1 MKKILALMLCIIFVC
16 AMPLAA
22 FAEDEVAAPEVEE
35 VVAENAT
42 TTEGTVSKMEQV
54 EESEET
60 PAPVED
66 TDIKETAKTIG
77 EKIESWI
84 LKEKELLI
92 ALITI
97 VAAVFYRLRDSGKLN
112 KSIIKL
118 NNNAVDIANNSKEA
132 LGGASAAVL
141 GYSAKIDEL
150 LTQFKKTAEDN
161 VKLEAALAKVEGY
174 LVNAKKA
181 NIELSNELAELLV
194 LSNIPNSK
202 KEELYSRH
210 RAAIDAIADIT
221 EVIEDDGKEA

>member
-16 AMPLAA
+16 AMPLVA
-22 FAEDEVAAPEVEE
+22 FAEDEVSTPVAEEVE
-35 VVAENAT
+35 
-42 TTEGTVSKMEQV
+42 TTEDTTV
-54 EESEET
+54 EET
-60 PAPVED
+60 PTEGENAPPESAPVED

-181 NIELSNELAELLV
+181 NIELSNEVAELLV
-194 LSNIPNSK
+194 LANIPNSK